1 MRIHGADHSRGLE
14 SVYRTLWRA
23 PGKNIGRVIRY
34 LLSSQLDGVS
44 RAVLSYISDLRIR
57 GVDMDFPRCGTSGGT
72 SHILLTYTFAGNKA
86 WLYLYDLSQRRIG
99 VLKVRPGLNF
109 DRVIKRASYGT
120 PLKFCV
126 SEGSVRYI
134 VGLNKIRKYGRVRM
148 KVRGL
153 KRTRIE
159 LPCITREDFETHRGF
174 YSCILGQ
181 LGIAPP
187 LIVQLPIVKDVE
199 GMQMVETEVGIVLAI
214 KWGSGE
220 VRTAVVPLRHIHRI
234 SFASFDDML
243 LSIQRLADDATQ
255 HVLIGVLIGDIDCIS
270 LKEYMERK
278 QIKLFIKYLAKYAFG
293 PSLDDVKAA
302 GLRETYIDILRDLR
316 HVHGGLEA
324 CITNALRSSATTVK
338 KAIAGLIETGAEC
351 VLATLPILPKPDVVE
366 TYELGFL
373 KRLSRAGLCLNQ
385 LAYGLR

>member
-14 SVYRTLWRA
+14 SVYITLWGA
-23 PGKNIGRVIRY
+23 PGKNINRVISY
-34 LLSSQLDGVS
+34 LLAGQLDGVS
-44 RAVLSYISDLRIR
+44 RAVLSYISDLRAR
-57 GVDMDFPRCGTSGGT
+57 ELDVDFPRCRTSDGI
-72 SHILLTYTFAGNKA
+72 SHILLMYTFAGNKA
-86 WLYLYDLSQRRIG
+86 WLYLYDLSHRRIG

-109 DRVIKRASYGT
+109 DRIIKRASYGT

-126 SEGSVRYI
+126 NAGSVRNI

-148 KVRGL
+148 KVQGL

-174 YSCILGQ
+174 YNCILGQ

-187 LIVQLPIVKDVE
+187 LLVQLPMVKDVE
-199 GMQMVETEVGIVLAI
+199 GMQVVETEVGIVLAI

-220 VRTAVVPLRHIHRI
+220 VRTVVVPLRHIHRI

-243 LSIQRLADDATQ
+243 LSIQRLAGDAIQ
-255 HVLIGVLIGDIDCIS
+255 HFVITGNIDCIS
-270 LKEYMERK
+270 PKEYIERK
-278 QIKLFIKYLAKYAFG
+278 QIKLFIEYLAKYAFG

-316 HVHGGLEA
+316 HVYSGLEA
-324 CITNALRSSATTVK
+324 CITNALRSPAITVK
-338 KAIAGLIETGAEC
+338 KAIAGLIEIGAEC

-373 KRLSRAGLCLNQ
+373 KRLSRAGLCLKQ
-385 LAYGLR
+385 LAYGLK

>member
-1 MRIHGADHSRGLE
+1 MRIHGDYHSRGLE
-14 SVYRTLWRA
+14 SVYKTLWRT
-23 PGKNIGRVIRY
+23 PGKNINRVISY
-34 LLSSQLDGVS
+34 LLAGQLDGVS
-44 RAVLSYISDLRIR
+44 RAVLSYISDLRAR
-57 GVDMDFPRCGTSGGT
+57 ELDVDFPRCRTSDGI
-72 SHILLTYTFAGNKA
+72 SHILLMYTFAGNKA
-86 WLYLYDLSQRRIG
+86 WLYLYDLSRSRIG
-99 VLKVRPGLNF
+99 VLKVRPGLSF
-109 DRVIKRASYGT
+109 DRIIKRASYGT
-120 PLKFCV
+120 LLKFCV
-126 SEGSVRYI
+126 NAGSVRYI

-174 YSCILGQ
+174 YDCILGQ

-187 LIVQLPIVKDVE
+187 LLVQLPMVKDVE
-199 GMQMVETEVGIVLAI
+199 GMQVVETEVGIVLAI

-220 VRTAVVPLRHIHRI
+220 VRTAIVPLRHIHRI

-243 LSIQRLADDATQ
+243 LSIQRLAGDAIQ
-255 HVLIGVLIGDIDCIS
+255 HFVITGSIDCIS
-270 LKEYMERK
+270 LKEYMEQK
-278 QIKLFIKYLAKYAFG
+278 QIKLFIEYLAKYAFG

-302 GLRETYIDILRDLR
+302 GLQETYIDILRDLR
-316 HVHGGLEA
+316 HVHSGLEA
-324 CITNALRSSATTVK
+324 CITNALRSPAITVK
-338 KAIAGLIETGAEC
+338 KAIAGLIEIGAEC

-373 KRLSRAGLCLNQ
+373 KRLSRAGLCLKQ

>member
-14 SVYRTLWRA
+14 SVYKTLWRA
-23 PGKNIGRVIRY
+23 PGKNINRVISY
-34 LLSSQLDGVS
+34 LLAGQLDGVS
-44 RAVLSYISDLRIR
+44 RAILSYISDLRAR
-57 GVDMDFPRCGTSGGT
+57 ELDMDFPRCRTSDGI
-72 SHILLTYTFAGNKA
+72 SHILLMYTFAGNKA
-86 WLYLYDLSQRRIG
+86 WLYLYDLSLRRIG

-109 DRVIKRASYGT
+109 DRIIKRASYGA

-126 SEGSVRYI
+126 NAGSVRYI

-174 YSCILGQ
+174 YNCILGQ

-187 LIVQLPIVKDVE
+187 LLVQLPMVKDVE
-199 GMQMVETEVGIVLAI
+199 GMQVVETEVGIVLAK

-220 VRTAVVPLRHIHRI
+220 VRTVVVPLRHIHRI

-243 LSIQRLADDATQ
+243 LSIQRLAGDAIQ
-255 HVLIGVLIGDIDCIS
+255 HVLIGDIDCIS

-278 QIKLFIKYLAKYAFG
+278 QIKLFIEYLAKYAFG

-316 HVHGGLEA
+316 HVHSGLET

-373 KRLSRAGLCLNQ
+373 KRLSRAGLCLKQ

>member
-44 RAVLSYISDLRIR
+44 RAILSYISDLRIR
-57 GVDMDFPRCGTSGGT
+57 GVDMDFPRCGTPGST
-72 SHILLTYTFAGNKA
+72 YHILLTYTFAGNKA
-86 WLYLYDLSQRRIG
+86 WLYLYDLSLRRIG

-174 YSCILGQ
+174 YNCILGQ

-199 GMQMVETEVGIVLAI
+199 GMQVVETEVGIMLAI

-220 VRTAVVPLRHIHRI
+220 VRTVVVPLRHINRI

-243 LSIQRLADDATQ
+243 LSIQRLAGDAIQ
-255 HVLIGVLIGDIDCIS
+255 HVLIGDIDCIS

-293 PSLDDVKAA
+293 PSLDDVKAV
-302 GLRETYIDILRDLR
+302 GLRETYIEILRDLR
-316 HVHGGLEA
+316 HVHSGLEA

-338 KAIAGLIETGAEC
+338 KAIAGLIETGAKC

-373 KRLSRAGLCLNQ
+373 KRLTRAGLCLKQ

>member
-1 MRIHGADHSRGLE
+1 
-14 SVYRTLWRA
+14 
-23 PGKNIGRVIRY
+23 
-34 LLSSQLDGVS
+34 
-44 RAVLSYISDLRIR
+44 
-57 GVDMDFPRCGTSGGT
+57 MDFPRCGTSGGT

-159 LPCITREDFETHRGF
+159 LPCITREDFEAHRGF

-243 LSIQRLADDATQ
+243 LSIQRLAGDAIQ
-255 HVLIGVLIGDIDCIS
+255 HVIIGDIDCIS
-270 LKEYMERK
+270 LKEYMEQK
-278 QIKLFIKYLAKYAFG
+278 QITLFIKYLAKYTFG
-293 PSLDDVKAA
+293 PSLDDVKAS

-351 VLATLPILPKPDVVE
+351 VLATLPILPKPDVVK

-373 KRLSRAGLCLNQ
+373 KRLTRAGLCLKQ

>member
-1 MRIHGADHSRGLE
+1 MRIHGAYHSRGLE
-14 SVYRTLWRA
+14 SVYKTLWRT
-23 PGKNIGRVIRY
+23 PGKNINRVISY
-34 LLSSQLDGVS
+34 LLAGQLDGVS
-44 RAVLSYISDLRIR
+44 RAVLSYISDLRAR
-57 GVDMDFPRCGTSGGT
+57 ELDVDFPRCRTSDGI
-72 SHILLTYTFAGNKA
+72 SHILLMYTFAGNKA
-86 WLYLYDLSQRRIG
+86 WLYLYDLSRSRIG
-99 VLKVRPGLNF
+99 VLKVRPGLSF
-109 DRVIKRASYGT
+109 DRIIKRASYGT
-120 PLKFCV
+120 LLKFCV
-126 SEGSVRYI
+126 NAGSVRYI

-174 YSCILGQ
+174 YDCILGQ

-187 LIVQLPIVKDVE
+187 LLVQLPMVKDVE
-199 GMQMVETEVGIVLAI
+199 GMQVVETEVGIVLAI

-243 LSIQRLADDATQ
+243 LSIQRLAGDAIQ
-255 HVLIGVLIGDIDCIS
+255 HFVITGSIDCIS
-270 LKEYMERK
+270 LKEYMEQK
-278 QIKLFIKYLAKYAFG
+278 QIKLFIEYLAKYAFG

-302 GLRETYIDILRDLR
+302 GLQETYIDILRDLR
-316 HVHGGLEA
+316 HVHSGLEA
-324 CITNALRSSATTVK
+324 CITNALRSPAITVK
-338 KAIAGLIETGAEC
+338 KAIAGLIEIGAEC

-373 KRLSRAGLCLNQ
+373 KRLSRAGLCLKQ

>member
-14 SVYRTLWRA
+14 SVYKTLWRA
-23 PGKNIGRVIRY
+23 PGKNINRVISY
-34 LLSSQLDGVS
+34 LLAGQLDGVS
-44 RAVLSYISDLRIR
+44 RAILSYISDLRAR
-57 GVDMDFPRCGTSGGT
+57 ELDMDFPRCRTSDGI
-72 SHILLTYTFAGNKA
+72 SHILLMYTFAGNKA
-86 WLYLYDLSQRRIG
+86 WLYLYDLSRRRIG

-109 DRVIKRASYGT
+109 DRIIKRASYGT
-120 PLKFCV
+120 LLKFCV
-126 SEGSVRYI
+126 NAGSVRYI

-174 YSCILGQ
+174 YDCILGQ

-187 LIVQLPIVKDVE
+187 LLVQLPMVKDVE
-199 GMQMVETEVGIVLAI
+199 GMQVVETEVGIVLAI

-243 LSIQRLADDATQ
+243 LSIQRLAGDAIQ
-255 HVLIGVLIGDIDCIS
+255 HFVITGSIDCIS

-278 QIKLFIKYLAKYAFG
+278 QIKLFIEYLAKYAFG

-316 HVHGGLEA
+316 HVHSGLET
-324 CITNALRSSATTVK
+324 CITNALRSPAITVK
-338 KAIAGLIETGAEC
+338 KAIAGLIEIGAEC

-373 KRLSRAGLCLNQ
+373 KRLSRAGLCLKQ

>member
-44 RAVLSYISDLRIR
+44 RAILSYISDLRIR
-57 GVDMDFPRCGTSGGT
+57 GVDMDFPRCGTPGGT
-72 SHILLTYTFAGNKA
+72 YHILLTYTFAGNKA
-86 WLYLYDLSQRRIG
+86 WLYLYDLSLRRIG

-174 YSCILGQ
+174 YNCILGQ
-181 LGIAPP
+181 LGVAPP

-199 GMQMVETEVGIVLAI
+199 GMQVVETEVGIMLAI

-220 VRTAVVPLRHIHRI
+220 VRTVVVPLRHINRI

-243 LSIQRLADDATQ
+243 LSIQRLAGDAIQ
-255 HVLIGVLIGDIDCIS
+255 HVLIGDIDCIS

-278 QIKLFIKYLAKYAFG
+278 QIKLFIKYLAKYAFS

-302 GLRETYIDILRDLR
+302 GLRETYIEILRDLR
-316 HVHGGLEA
+316 HVHSGLEA

-373 KRLSRAGLCLNQ
+373 KRLTRACLCLKQ